1 MKFKIKSLDD
11 KVSERPALVEKV
23 NSFLYELY
31 RDEDMFTGMQI
42 EEEANI
48 SISFVITFN
57 WKIDDTI
64 FLSLIWP
71 ESQTDPITIVK
82 TKYGEL
88 VPFTKEELKFF
99 DLLDF
104 EVDYNHYTG
113 LKQDIT
119 DWVGM

>member
-1 MKFKIKSLDD
+1 MKFRIKALDND
-11 KVSERPALVEKV
+11 REDLIRKVS
-23 NSFLYELY
+23 SFLYDLY
-31 RDEDMFTGMQI
+31 SEKDMFTGMNI
-42 EEEANI
+42 EKDANR

-71 ESQTDPITIVK
+71 ESQTDPITVVK

-104 EVDYNHYTG
+104 EVSRNHYTV
-113 LKQDIT
+113 LKQNIT

>member
-1 MKFKIKSLDD
+1 MKFRIKALDD

-42 EEEANI
+42 EEDANR

-82 TKYGEL
+82 TKYGEI

-104 EVDYNHYTG
+104 EVDRNHYIV
-113 LKQDIT
+113 LKQNIT

>member
-42 EEEANI
+42 EEDANI